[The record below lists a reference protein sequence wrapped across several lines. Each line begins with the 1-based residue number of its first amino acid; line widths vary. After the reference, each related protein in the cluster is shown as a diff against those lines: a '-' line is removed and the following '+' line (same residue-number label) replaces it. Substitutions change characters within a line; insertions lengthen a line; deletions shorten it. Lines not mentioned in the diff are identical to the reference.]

1 MQRIC
6 LGVAGDDLST
16 NLQGVMLDTKGCKA
30 KSARTWVRVNF
41 SSSDYLHLL
50 PPRKGCRLQRWCP
63 DGEPPRFQAWYPR
76 NEGDTTDS
84 KNLPWGVWVPSGPGV
99 VLGAPQHMAL
109 QFKQG
114 TVTVMF
120 LNDLCNYLLTY
131 IYIHIHTYTYIHSI
145 FTILFL
151 LRCILPSFGKD
162 LHMYVCILM
171 VECFYEQDILSFS
184 Q

>member
-1 MQRIC
+1 M
-6 LGVAGDDLST
+6 
-16 NLQGVMLDTKGCKA
+16 
-30 KSARTWVRVNF
+30 
-41 SSSDYLHLL
+41 
-50 PPRKGCRLQRWCP
+50 
-63 DGEPPRFQAWYPR
+63 
-76 NEGDTTDS
+76 
-84 KNLPWGVWVPSGPGV
+84 